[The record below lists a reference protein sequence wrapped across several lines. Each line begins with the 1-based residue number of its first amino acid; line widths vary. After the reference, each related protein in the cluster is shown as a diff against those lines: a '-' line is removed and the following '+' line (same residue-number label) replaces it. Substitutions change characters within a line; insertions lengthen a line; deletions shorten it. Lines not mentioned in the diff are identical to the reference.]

1 MRIVVV
7 GSGYVGLVAGTGFAE
22 FGNTVTCVDNDARK
36 IEALQGGRIPIYEPG
51 LEELVRRNVADQRL
65 SFSTDLAASVRDAEV
80 VLIAV
85 GTPPKADG
93 SADLRAVMAVAESLR
108 GALVRDTVVILKST
122 VPVGTNDKV
131 QGILDGASVKVTV
144 VSNPEF
150 LKEGDAINDFLK
162 PDRVIVGARDEH
174 GRTVMRRLYA
184 PLQLTNDRLLFLDP
198 RSAELAKYVA
208 NAMLAT
214 RISFMN
220 DIARLCE
227 AVGADVTAV
236 RKGVGADARIGSKFL
251 FAGAGYGGSCFPK
264 DVDALLHLGREV
276 GVELALVAATEAVND
291 RQKDV
296 LFTKLTR
303 RLGDLAGKRVAL
315 WGLAFKPRTDDVREA
330 PALRLIAQLLAVG
343 AEVRAHD
350 PAARDTAREALG
362 EMAHQVIFV
371 DRPYDATVGADALVL
386 VTEWQEYRSPDFER
400 LRAQMRQRVLLDG
413 RNIWAALDPEGHGFV
428 YEGIGLGPR
437 PGRAA

>member
-184 PLQLTNDRLLFLDP
+184 PCSSPTTACSSSTPARPSSPSTSPTPCSPLAS
-198 RSAELAKYVA
+198 RS
-208 NAMLAT
+208 
-214 RISFMN
+214 
-220 DIARLCE
+220 
-227 AVGADVTAV
+227 
-236 RKGVGADARIGSKFL
+236 
-251 FAGAGYGGSCFPK
+251 
-264 DVDALLHLGREV
+264 
-276 GVELALVAATEAVND
+276 
-291 RQKDV
+291 
-296 LFTKLTR
+296 
-303 RLGDLAGKRVAL
+303 
-315 WGLAFKPRTDDVREA
+315 
-330 PALRLIAQLLAVG
+330 
-343 AEVRAHD
+343 
-350 PAARDTAREALG
+350 
-362 EMAHQVIFV
+362 
-371 DRPYDATVGADALVL
+371 
-386 VTEWQEYRSPDFER
+386 
-400 LRAQMRQRVLLDG
+400 
-413 RNIWAALDPEGHGFV
+413 
-428 YEGIGLGPR
+428 
-437 PGRAA
+437 